1 MKQQVLMKASTTLPI
16 IALGIFITLFVG
28 VVIWSY
34 LKRNQQTFKQAGK
47 LPLQD
52 GR

>member
-1 MKQQVLMKASTTLPI
+1 MKQQVLMKASMTLPI
-16 IALGIFITLFVG
+16 IALIIFIALFVG
-28 VVIWSY
+28 VVVWSFM
-34 LKRNQQTFKQAGK
+34 KRNQQTFKQAGS